1 MQDKAQRLREAR
13 ELAGYESARQ
23 AANANGWG
31 VSTYTA
37 HENGQNGFSAA
48 KAAEYAKAFKTS
60 AEWLMF
66 GTVQLPEGSF
76 GIDAQLRELPKDL
89 SERLVAEFNAT
100 IKGAKMGRKL
110 R

>member
-1 MQDKAQRLREAR
+1 M
-13 ELAGYESARQ
+13 AGFSSARS
-23 AANANGWG
+23 AALAHGWG

-37 HENGQNGFSAA
+37 HENGQNGYGPETAA
-48 KAAEYAKAFKTS
+48 TYAKAFKTS

-66 GTVQLPEGSF
+66 GTEPPSWDDI
-76 GIDAQLRELPKDL
+76 GIDAQLRKLPKDL

-100 IKGAKMGRKL
+100 IKGAMLARKL